1 MKTIKIFLASSDE
14 LEVDR
19 ARFGNL
25 VRRLDKI
32 YEKRDIR
39 IELIEWEDLD
49 AAYNG
54 QRKQDEYN
62 QEIRE
67 SDLFLAV
74 FHQKAGKFTLEE
86 FNVATEEFKKHASPK
101 VYAYMKDLAEDEQ
114 EQPELTVFKKRLFDE
129 MGHYW
134 CRYGN
139 TDTMQLHFV
148 MQLQLVESNRLSEL
162 KLEVENTQVKLDSM
176 PVADL
181 SQVPFTANNQQYIE
195 WKENLAKVQDEIAA
209 FESILATTPN
219 ETIEQLLGSKRTER
233 YNLQDKL
240 NDLEKSLLGTA
251 LTIVSLQGRASSDRL
266 RRAIERFEAGDN
278 MGANAIFDPK
288 EIEADTRRNLE
299 NYRMG
304 KQLTEEAQ
312 KAVCSNIE
320 EYRLRAKNL
329 LTIYSNENRFVEIE
343 QCYDEAMR
351 LAKEVEMNKEEYVDL
366 LCEYGTFLRDY
377 ARYDKALTVYQELIS
392 MCEIL
397 YGLENQNTAT
407 SYNNIG
413 FVYAIQGEYDKALEW
428 YFKALAI
435 REKVFGVEHPDTA
448 TSYNNIGFVYCSQGE
463 YDKALEWH
471 FKALVI
477 EEKVLGVGHPD
488 TATSYNNI
496 GGVYNSQGEYDK
508 ALEWYFKA
516 LAIHEKVLGVEHPH
530 TATSYN
536 NIGGVYDRQGEYDKA
551 LEWYFKA
558 LAIREKVLGVEHP
571 DTATSYNN
579 IGHVYGIQGEYDKA
593 LEWYLK
599 ALVINEKIL
608 GVGHP
613 HTAISYSNIRG
624 VYNRQREYGKT
635 LEWNFKASAIYE
647 NILGVEHPHTAT
659 SYCDIGG
666 IYDSQGEYDKA
677 LEWNFKALVIREKV
691 LGVEHPDTAT
701 NYNNIGSVY
710 DSKGE
715 YDEALKWYL
724 KANIG
729 SPNDVSLIR
738 AIGDTY
744 CDLNNLS
751 KSIEWYQ
758 KGLEIDGNNNIIL
771 NNLAYTYNQMG
782 EHQKAVEAAMK
793 AIDIDS
799 DFANP
804 YRHVAI
810 AYEAIDDMNKAI
822 EYYTRSAE
830 LGNEKAKL
838 WLKEH
843 KQ

>member
-86 FNVATEEFKKHASPK
+86 FNVATEEFKMHASPK

-114 EQPELTVFKKRLFDE
+114 EQPELTAFKKRLFDE

-148 MQLQLVESNRLSEL
+148 MQLQLVESNRLSGL
-162 KLEVENTQVKLDSM
+162 KLEVENAQVKLDSM
-176 PVADL
+176 SVADL

-195 WKENLAKVQDEIAA
+195 WKESLAKVQGEIAA

-233 YNLQDKL
+233 YNLQEKL
-240 NDLEKSLLGTA
+240 NDLEKSLLSTA

-278 MGANAIFDPK
+278 MGANAILDPK
-288 EIEADTRRNLE
+288 EIEADTQRNLE

-329 LTIYSNENRFVEIE
+329 LTIFSNDNRFVEIE
-343 QCYDEAMR
+343 QCYDEAVR

-366 LCEYGTFLRDY
+366 LYEYGTFLVDY

-397 YGLENQNTAT
+397 YGLENQNIVT

-413 FVYAIQGEYDKALEW
+413 IVYNNQGKYDKALEW
-428 YFKALAI
+428 HFKALAI
-435 REKVFGVEHPDTA
+435 REKFLGVEHPDTA
-448 TSYNNIGFVYCSQGE
+448 TSYGNIGSVYYSQGE

-471 FKALVI
+471 FKALTI
-477 EEKVLGVGHPD
+477 REKVLGVEHPH

-496 GGVYNSQGEYDK
+496 GVTYYSQEEYDK

-516 LAIHEKVLGVEHPH
+516 LAIHEKVLGVEHP
-530 TATSYN
+530 
-536 NIGGVYDRQGEYDKA
+536 
-551 LEWYFKA
+551 
-558 LAIREKVLGVEHP
+558 
-571 DTATSYNN
+571 DTA
-579 IGHVYGIQGEYDKA
+579 IG
-593 LEWYLK
+593 
-599 ALVINEKIL
+599 
-608 GVGHP
+608 
-613 HTAISYSNIRG
+613 YS
-624 VYNRQREYGKT
+624 
-635 LEWNFKASAIYE
+635 
-647 NILGVEHPHTAT
+647 
-659 SYCDIGG
+659 
-666 IYDSQGEYDKA
+666 
-677 LEWNFKALVIREKV
+677 
-691 LGVEHPDTAT
+691 
-701 NYNNIGSVY
+701 NIGSVY
-710 DSKGE
+710 YSQEE
-715 YDEALKWYL
+715 YDKALKWYL

-729 SPNDVSLIR
+729 SPNEVSFIR

-744 CDLNNLS
+744 YDLNNLS

-758 KGLEIDGNNNIIL
+758 KGLEIDGNNTIML
-771 NNLAYTYNQMG
+771 NNLAYTYNLMG
-782 EHQKAVEAAMK
+782 KHQKAIETAMK

-799 DFANP
+799 DWANP

-810 AYEAIDDMNKAI
+810 AYEAIEDMNKAI
-822 EYYTRSAE
+822 EYYIRSAE
-830 LGNEKAKL
+830 LGNEKAKQ
-838 WLKEH
+838 WLEEH
-843 KQ
+843 KR